1 MRDAINEMRKENG
14 ETNIRS
20 NSVYEKI
27 FVMGSEPSP
36 ELTADI
42 AEKAITEV
50 KTESELAD
58 LFAVIENK
66 AWWIEDEE
74 YDYDEGTV
82 EYNQARKKTDLWF
95 SLADKLRDKIFVI
108 LRAEGIQ
115 IPGKGQITV
124 LEPFMKGNGY
134 INGRGWWTKK

>member
-82 EYNQARKKTDLWF
+82 EYNQARKKKDLWF
-95 SLADKLRDKIFVI
+95 SLADKLRDKIFAI
-108 LRAEGIQ
+108 LRAEG
-115 IPGKGQITV
+115 K
-124 LEPFMKGNGY
+124 
-134 INGRGWWTKK
+134 

>member
-42 AEKAITEV
+42 AEKAIT
-50 KTESELAD
+50 
-58 LFAVIENK
+58 
-66 AWWIEDEE
+66 
-74 YDYDEGTV
+74 
-82 EYNQARKKTDLWF
+82 
-95 SLADKLRDKIFVI
+95 
-108 LRAEGIQ
+108 
-115 IPGKGQITV
+115 
-124 LEPFMKGNGY
+124 
-134 INGRGWWTKK
+134 